1 MPLSSCLYCYSI
13 SSLKT
18 EHSTLTT
25 KPLCNISKNRLNT
38 VAIEGTNSDLYGQH
52 VLLWTKMRKEW
63 SFKGGSTSIAVPTI
77 QRSVLYRKSSEVHAS
92 WFTNSQIASSV
103 FTLATAAVLPFY
115 TLFHCGLAGFT
126 NSQIASSVF
135 TLATAAVLPFY
146 TLMVLAP
153 NANLTKKCIQST
165 LPYVVLGLLYAY
177 LLYLSW
183 TPDTFRLM
191 FASQYWLPELSGI
204 AKMFSS
210 ELTLA
215 SAWIHLLAVDLFAA
229 SVNYQ
234 HEKTYAVGDFD
245 MHPSW
250 DIIDNIAYWND
261 IETMYGGVPF
271 SLHTLFVKFLRD
283 ENISC
288 WKEVAAL
295 KPAFV
300 EMEWQTKENGVDCG
314 IFVMRHILT
323 WADVGTRGLVD
334 FPQKKFKSTSWRNSG
349 KYIVIR
355 FSQAR

>member
-38 VAIEGTNSDLYGQH
+38 IAIEGTNSDLYGQH

-92 WFTNSQIASSV
+92 W
-103 FTLATAAVLPFY
+103 
-115 TLFHCGLAGFT
+115 FT